1 MGLLNRLGIR
11 LDGHA
16 WANLLKNFSPIA
28 GAVLGGP
35 GGMMLAGGM
44 SAAGDLGREKKVG
57 VGSAITNAGLAGG
70 LSALKGAFVPSSGMQ
85 YGASD
90 VLKGAA
96 MEGKDALLHGAKSLG
111 QQAMKNPLV
120 VGQIAGGVLDARQ
133 NSQAL
138 DFQKQQY
145 TDRERRRQQ
154 LQQMLQP
161 LLSSYAPG
169 GM

>member
-1 MGLLNRLGIR
+1 MGLLSKLGIR
-11 LDGHA
+11 LDGSSLG
-16 WANLLKNFSPIA
+16 NLLKNLSPVA
-28 GAVLGGP
+28 GGLVGGP
-35 GGMMLAGGM
+35 AGMLLAGGM
-44 SAAGDLGREKKVG
+44 SGVGDAARGKKVG
-57 VGSAITNAGLAGG
+57 IGSAITNAGLAGG